1 MIKRWYMRFSD
12 MVVMVTGAGRGIG
25 KAIAERFA
33 SEGAVAAV
41 CDMSLKTAEET
52 AAAITAAGGKAEAF
66 EMNVQSSDQIQTVI
80 DRLIEKHGKIDVLV
94 NNAGITIPG
103 PVVDFQESDWD
114 LMIDI
119 NLKGVLRCSQRV
131 ARTMINRKSGSI
143 ITIASESGKTGKPL
157 FSLYAATKFAVIG
170 FTQGLAMEL
179 APYGIRVNA
188 VCPGIV
194 RTKMWESLDKDLA
207 RLQGTKE
214 GEALELRKKNIPLGR
229 LEEPEDVAG
238 VAAFLA
244 SEDARYMTGQS
255 VNVTGGREVH

>member
-1 MIKRWYMRFSD
+1 MRFSD

-41 CDMSLKTAEET
+41 CDMSLETAEET

-80 DRLIEKHGKIDVLV
+80 DRLIEKHGNIDVLV

-119 NLKGVLRCSQRV
+119 NLKG
-131 ARTMINRKSGSI
+131 RKTAI
-143 ITIASESGKTGKPL
+143 
-157 FSLYAATKFAVIG
+157 FSLCGHKICGYRFYAGSRHGIGAVW
-170 FTQGLAMEL
+170 
-179 APYGIRVNA
+179 N
-188 VCPGIV
+188 PG
-194 RTKMWESLDKDLA
+194 KCSLSRNSKN
-207 RLQGTKE
+207 E
-214 GEALELRKKNIPLGR
+214 NVGEP
-229 LEEPEDVAG
+229 
-238 VAAFLA
+238 
-244 SEDARYMTGQS
+244 
-255 VNVTGGREVH
+255 

>member
-1 MIKRWYMRFSD
+1 

-41 CDMSLKTAEET
+41 CDMSLETAEET

-80 DRLIEKHGKIDVLV
+80 DRLIEKHGNIDVLV